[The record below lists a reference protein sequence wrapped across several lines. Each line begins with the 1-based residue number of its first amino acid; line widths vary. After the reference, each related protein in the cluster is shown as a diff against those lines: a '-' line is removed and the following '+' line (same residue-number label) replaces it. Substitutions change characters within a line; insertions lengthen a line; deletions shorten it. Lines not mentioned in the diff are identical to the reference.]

1 MDIGAVISMLASV
14 VELASIYS
22 LVTLGLV
29 FSFRMVGFADLTI
42 ESSFTTGAAVCA
54 ILVSTASCSPEC
66 SLLAAAAAGAI
77 AGSLTAFLH
86 IKGRISRLLSGIIM
100 MTVLYSVNLQIMGKS
115 NIPLVSSASLFDSLP
130 THLRPFVLAG
140 GAMAFFCGALF
151 LLRTHFG
158 YLLRTCGES
167 PQVVVK
173 LGHNSGLLVILAL
186 AISNALTSLSGAIA
200 AQYFGYSD
208 VGMSAGLIVS
218 ALAALILGEAICAPR
233 SLFRLLLA
241 AFIGS
246 LLYRL
251 AFEVGLRMHIH
262 PWNLKIAVGLLLA
275 VSLVLKQAMARRRSQ
290 LLVGVEAL

>member
-1 MDIGAVISMLASV
+1 MDIGKVIPMLSSV
-14 VELASIYS
+14 IELASIYS

-54 ILVSTASCSPEC
+54 ILVSTGSCSPL
-66 SLLAAAAAGAI
+66 SALLVAGAAGAL
-77 AGSLTAFLH
+77 AGTFTALLH
-86 IKGRISRLLSGIIM
+86 VKGRISRLLSGIIM

-115 NIPLVSSASLFDSLP
+115 NIQLVSSASVFDVLP
-130 THLRPFVLAG
+130 AHLRPFVLAL
-140 GAMAFFCGALF
+140 GAMAFFGGALF

-167 PQVVVK
+167 PQVVTK
-173 LGHNSGLLVILAL
+173 LGHNAGLLIVLAL
-186 AISNALTSLSGAIA
+186 AASNALTSFSGAIA

-208 VGMSAGLIVS
+208 VGMSMGLIVS
-218 ALAALILGEAICAPR
+218 ALASLILGEAICSPR
-233 SLFRLLLA
+233 SLSRLLFA

-246 LLYRL
+246 FLYRL
-251 AFEVGLRMHIH
+251 AFEIGLRMHIH

-275 VSLVLKQAMARRRSQ
+275 ISLVVKQAIVRRRSQ

>member
-1 MDIGAVISMLASV
+1 MDINAIIPMLASV
-14 VELASIYS
+14 IELASIYS

-54 ILVSTASCSPEC
+54 ILVSTATCSPAW
-66 SLLAAAAAGAI
+66 SLFAAAVAGGI
-77 AGSLTAFLH
+77 AGTCTALLH
-86 IKGRISRLLSGIIM
+86 VKGRISRLLSGIIM

-115 NIPLVSSASLFDSLP
+115 NIQLVSSSSLFDLLP
-130 THLRPFVLAG
+130 APWRPLVLGAGALILFG
-140 GAMAFFCGALF
+140 GALL

-167 PQVVVK
+167 PQVVTK

-186 AISNALTSLSGAIA
+186 AISNALTSFSGAIA
-200 AQYFGYSD
+200 AQYFGYAD
-208 VGMSAGLIVS
+208 VGMSTGLIVA
-218 ALAALILGEAICAPR
+218 ALASLILGEAICSPR

-241 AFIGS
+241 ALVGS

-251 AFEVGLRMHIH
+251 AFEIGLRMHIH

-275 VSLVLKQAMARRRSQ
+275 GSLVLKQILGRRRGQ
-290 LLVGVEAL
+290 PQVGVEAL

>member
-1 MDIGAVISMLASV
+1 MNIGAIIPMLAGV

-54 ILVSTASCSPEC
+54 IMISTGDCPPWGALVVAGVV
-66 SLLAAAAAGAI
+66 GAI
-77 AGSLTAFLH
+77 AGCVTAFLH
-86 IKGRISRLLSGIIM
+86 VKGRISRLLSGIIM

-115 NIPLVSSASLFDSLP
+115 NIQLVSSSTVFDSFP
-130 THLRPFVLAG
+130 ATARPWILALGAVLLFV
-140 GAMAFFCGALF
+140 GAWL
-151 LLRTHFG
+151 LLRTHLG

-167 PQVVVK
+167 PQVVTK
-173 LGHNSGLLVILAL
+173 LGHNCGVLVVLAL
-186 AISNALTSLSGAIA
+186 AISNALTSFSGAIA

-208 VGMSAGLIVS
+208 INMSAGLIVA
-218 ALAALILGEAICAPR
+218 ALAALILGEAICPPK
-233 SLFRLLLA
+233 SLSRLLFA

-246 LLYRL
+246 LFYRL
-251 AFEVGLRMHIH
+251 AFEIGLRMHIH

-275 VSLVLKQAMARRRSQ
+275 LSLIAKQSIVRRRSE
-290 LLVGVEAL
+290 LLVGVDAL